1 MIFGVGEMLMKMV
14 KAQIHLWFAPRF
26 QVHRVTGL
34 VFLLQFFA
42 AFYLYIF
49 NYERYLESPLVWT
62 LGMTGLIQAITA
74 ACTFRFMPNV
84 ADPGFIAMADKA
96 PLSYKFI
103 VENSFFAMLLA
114 FQYCY
119 MDNKIFEMIRA
130 VPPIEILF
138 VFLPYYIRP
147 LWPITRIRTALENS
161 KNKSDKNR
169 WFYHAST
176 YIVKVFYC
184 FAKHYIG
191 FFLNYIRF
199 LGRITKEDQKTIHG
213 ILITSSYMTTIAL
226 FLHTLKF
233 KGWLGPKTAT
243 VAYEGAYFITAWF
256 YWKFLGTIAAN
267 LDLALLCF
275 VGLVLNFA
283 PRGVWHAYQAFVLA
297 YLWYARANAESMPV
311 STLPPV
317 LSLPSMIVGEA

>member
-1 MIFGVGEMLMKMV
+1 M
-14 KAQIHLWFAPRF
+14 WFAPRF

-34 VFLLQFFA
+34 IFLLQFFA

-49 NYERYLESPLVWT
+49 NYEHYLKTPLVWT
-62 LGMTGLIQAITA
+62 LGMTGFLQSVTA
-74 ACTFRFMPNV
+74 SCTFTFMPNI
-84 ADPGFIAMADKA
+84 ADPGFIAMSDKA

-103 VENSFFAMLLA
+103 VENSFFSMLLA

-147 LWPITRIRTALENS
+147 LWPTTRIRTALENA
-161 KNKSDKNR
+161 KNKSEKNR
-169 WFYHAST
+169 FFYHAST
-176 YIVKVFYC
+176 YIVKVFYS

-199 LGRITKEDQKTIHG
+199 LGRITPEDQKTIHG

-233 KGWLGPKTAT
+233 KGWLGPRTAT
-243 VAYEGAYFITAWF
+243 VAYEGAYLITAWF
-256 YWKFLGTIAAN
+256 YWQFLGTIAAN

-275 VGLVLNFA
+275 IGMVLNFA
-283 PRGVWHAYQAFVLA
+283 PKGIWHAYQAFVLA
-297 YLWYARANAESMPV
+297 YLWHARASATSMPV
-311 STLPPV
+311 STLPPL
-317 LSLPSMIVGEA
+317 LSLPAMIMGQA